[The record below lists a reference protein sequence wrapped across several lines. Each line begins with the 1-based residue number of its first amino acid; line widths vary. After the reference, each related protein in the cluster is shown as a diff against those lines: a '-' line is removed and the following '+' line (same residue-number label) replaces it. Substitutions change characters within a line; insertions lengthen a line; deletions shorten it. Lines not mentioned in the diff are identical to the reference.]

1 MSPLVQGGE
10 ILVAVE
16 ASSQRAREIGIEAA
30 LAELGFDHEQMMIA
44 ADKEAR
50 NWILHLPSSPT
61 VGEIVALLASGQMTA
76 LTAGIRLGR
85 MYPAGNHR
93 E

>member
-16 ASSQRAREIGIEAA
+16 ASAQRAREVGIERA
-30 LAELGFDHEQMMIA
+30 LAELGFDHDQMMLA

-50 NWILHLPSSPT
+50 DWILHLPSSPS
-61 VGEIVALLASGQMTA
+61 VGDIVALIASASMTS

-85 MYPAGNHR
+85 MYPPAGR
-93 E
+93 DE